1 MVLSK
6 KDLGEK
12 IKEAR
17 KIKSANIGKRY
28 TGEMLASDIGISR
41 SYLGDI
47 ESGRTYPNY
56 VLLNKIADACNV
68 PFSFFGDISD
78 AIFEMINKEYPNM
91 SEDDK
96 LGFAKYLSNQMD
108 DEIAR
113 TVDLDVFKNM
123 YDDYKNCPDISYY
136 DDKYSEEHNYMNEI
150 HEDESPYEIKSEK
163 KIYDVKEAMETI
175 MSQPGLMLNG
185 EMLSDES
192 KIALANAIKMGL
204 AYAQQMQEK
213 EKKNTKEK

>member
-17 KIKSANIGKRY
+17 KIKSASIGKRY
-28 TGEMLASDIGISR
+28 TGDMLANDIGISR

-78 AIFEMINKEYPNM
+78 AISEMINKEYPDM
-91 SEDDK
+91 SEEDK
-96 LGFAKYLSNQMD
+96 QGFAKYLSNQMSN
-108 DEIAR
+108 EISR
-113 TVDLDVFKNM
+113 TVDLVVFKNM
-123 YDDYKNCPDISYY
+123 YDDYKNYPDISYC
-136 DDKYSEEHNYMNEI
+136 DDKYSEDYINELY
-150 HEDESPYEIKSEK
+150 EDEIPYETKSEK
-163 KIYDVKEAMETI
+163 KIHDVKEAMETI

-204 AYAQQMQEK
+204 AYAEQMQKKEK
-213 EKKNTKEK
+213 ENKD

>member
-17 KIKSANIGKRY
+17 KIKSASIGKRY
-28 TGEMLASDIGISR
+28 TGEMLANDIGISR

-78 AIFEMINKEYPNM
+78 AIYEMVSKEYPDM
-91 SEDDK
+91 SEDYK
-96 LGFAKYLSNQMD
+96 VGFAKYLSNQMND
-108 DEIAR
+108 AIAR
-113 TVDLDVFKNM
+113 TVDLDVFKIM
-123 YDDYKNCPDISYY
+123 YDDFKNMPDISF
-136 DDKYSEEHNYMNEI
+136 DDKYSEEDNCMDEL
-150 HEDESPYEIKSEK
+150 HEDKSHYEAKPDK
-163 KIYDVKEAMETI
+163 KIHDVKEAMETI

-204 AYAQQMQEK
+204 AYAEQMQEK
-213 EKKNTKEK
+213 EKKNTKDK